1 MNKPIKKFL
10 LFTVSAYLFAT
21 TISLVVLYKSSNPTL
36 TFISTENIVYNIL
49 NIRDQ
54 ADYISKA
61 DTLSKVATFS
71 KDAPSVSV
79 VTDYNLKKDLVRMGY
94 KSNWFF
100 DLIKNYFFF
109 KIYSPKKSKVN
120 IYLDV
125 PSVYVAQKNN
135 TNFFFFNPL
144 RDSHYYPDSSLTA
157 STLINQI
164 NETIRFSKP
173 FFDIKNI
180 DFYFPR
186 LTFGSYTKKYKFRVL
201 KSDSFEFSYKSS
213 EDELMS
219 MGISGLS
226 FFDDW
231 NYLTTT
237 ISSTGTFSLSIE
249 YYYDDSCLVQF
260 QNAFTLYDLT
270 APKPRRFYFSREQ
283 VLKNKLKHCNLR
295 ELTIKTYSYED
306 QTISAS
312 HNGLIKLKSSR

>member
-10 LFTVSAYLFAT
+10 LFAFLSYFFSTL
-21 TISLVVLYKSSNPTL
+21 ISLIILHNKMNLNL
-36 TFISTENIVYNIL
+36 TFISDENVIYNIL

-61 DTLSKVATFS
+61 YTLSKVATVS
-71 KDAPSVSV
+71 NDAPSVTV
-79 VTDYNLKKDLVRMGY
+79 ITDYNLTKDHVRLGY
-94 KSNWFF
+94 KPNWLF

-109 KIYSPKKSKVN
+109 KIYTPTKSKVN
-120 IYLDV
+120 IFLDV
-125 PSVYVAQKNN
+125 PSVYVSQKNN

-144 RDSHYYPDSSLTA
+144 RDSHYHPDTSLTA
-157 STLINQI
+157 FTLVNQI
-164 NETIRFSKP
+164 NEAIGFSKP
-173 FFDIKNI
+173 FFDIENI

-186 LTFGSYTKKYKFRVL
+186 LTFGSYTNKYKFRVL
-201 KSDSFEFSYKSS
+201 ESNSFEFSYKSS
-213 EDELMS
+213 KDELMS

-226 FFDDW
+226 FFNDW
-231 NYLTTT
+231 DYLTTT

-283 VLKNKLKHCNLR
+283 VLKNKLKNCNLR

-306 QTISAS
+306 QTISSS
-312 HNGLIKLKSSR
+312 HNGLMKLKSSR